1 MFRLIILFTVLPF
14 LLSAQSFDM
23 TRRKGGTYF
32 YSQYFD
38 QYQRPLHGTF
48 SNIEEEVLVTRKFE
62 YGILM
67 METREVNGF
76 TSHLFQREDSQ
87 FPTATYRIWHNPKQ
101 LNEFWQFTIDEKK
114 HLRIEISVFQENG
127 FPLIHQQFYPLN
139 TAEHQT
145 YFGLPEKEEKIDPLG
160 YTNTWMPCGIYQEWN
175 EKGILTTWKEY
186 RDTLINVP
194 EEERRKG
201 KYLENYSNGSSKIA
215 GQYDDY
221 GHPIG
226 DWFSYHVNGSI
237 AKIISYQYPNSYYLI
252 ENMIEYNDHSIKIGE
267 IKLDGKGS
275 GYEKKWTDVGGIQ
288 YERKIK
294 NYNWE
299 PKTAW
304 ERWYYDN
311 GKTMRMI
318 HMDNPNDTIES
329 KYFSNGL
336 IWYVHTEKDNVSVQR
351 EFYFNQNK
359 KWEMIQNRDN
369 GESFYTEWN
378 ENGDTSKSEITKN
391 DIKSIKEFENGKVV
405 RKYNRTNTGINGD
418 YWELRDNNWIKHHY
432 IDGIRQ
438 IETLP
443 VLIQYPD
450 APQTFKKLYS
460 QYSATSLGVHGFKE
474 ASELNNTDQHYLV
487 EHYEQLQKL
496 FTEKKINTQQ
506 FEISFGRSIDC
517 SFFSL
522 RPAFGSPVIFVIY
535 DNSYQEFLNRT
546 NDWTSFELWNE
557 QFNFKWN

>member
-1 MFRLIILFTVLPF
+1 MFRLIILFTVLPI

-23 TRRKGGTYF
+23 SRRKGGTYF

-48 SNIEEEVLVTRKFE
+48 SNIEEDVLVTRKFE

-67 METREVNGF
+67 METREINGF
-76 TSHLFQREDSQ
+76 TSHLFLRVDSQ
-87 FPTATYRIWHNPKQ
+87 IPTATYRIWHNSKQ
-101 LNEFWQFTIDEKK
+101 LNEYWQFTLDKNE

-127 FPLIHQQFYPLN
+127 FPLIHQQFYPLKSD
-139 TAEHQT
+139 EHQW
-145 YFGLPEKEEKIDPLG
+145 YFGIPEREEKIDPLG
-160 YTNTWMPCGIYQEWN
+160 YTNTWMPCGIFQEWN
-175 EKGILTTWKEY
+175 EKGILTTQKEY
-186 RDTLINVP
+186 RDTIINVP

-201 KYLENYSNGSSKIA
+201 KYLENYSDGAVKIT

-226 DWFSYHVNGSI
+226 DWFSYHENGSP
-237 AKIISYQYPNSYYLI
+237 AKIITYQYPNSYYLI
-252 ENMIEYNDHSIKIGE
+252 ENMVEYNDQSIKIGE

-275 GYEKKWTDVGGIQ
+275 GYEKKWTDLGNIH

-336 IWYVHTEKDNVSVQR
+336 IWYVHTEKDNVSMQR

-369 GESFYTEWN
+369 GESFYTEWD

-391 DIKSIKEFENGKVV
+391 DIKSIKEYEHGNIV

-418 YWELRDNNWIKHHY
+418 YWEYLDNKWIQHFYKN
-432 IDGIRQ
+432 GIRQ

-443 VLIQYPD
+443 ILNQYPN
-450 APQTFKKLYS
+450 ALQHFQIIQSRYIQPHYEIFGY
-460 QYSATSLGVHGFKE
+460 KE
-474 ASELNNTDQHYLV
+474 ITALDSKDQHFLS
-487 EHYEQLQKL
+487 EHFTQLKQL
-496 FTEKKINTQQ
+496 FQTHNLRMNE
-506 FEISFGRSIDC
+506 FEIGMGRCMDC
-517 SFFSL
+517 SFFTIKTMV
-522 RPAFGSPVIFVIY
+522 GSPIILLMY
-535 DNSYQEFLNRT
+535 DNGYYEFLNRT
-546 NDWTSFELWNE
+546 NDWSSLQLLSE

>member
-1 MFRLIILFTVLPF
+1 
-14 LLSAQSFDM
+14 
-23 TRRKGGTYF
+23 
-32 YSQYFD
+32 
-38 QYQRPLHGTF
+38 
-48 SNIEEEVLVTRKFE
+48 
-62 YGILM
+62 
-67 METREVNGF
+67 
-76 TSHLFQREDSQ
+76 
-87 FPTATYRIWHNPKQ
+87 
-101 LNEFWQFTIDEKK
+101 
-114 HLRIEISVFQENG
+114 
-127 FPLIHQQFYPLN
+127 
-139 TAEHQT
+139 
-145 YFGLPEKEEKIDPLG
+145 
-160 YTNTWMPCGIYQEWN
+160 
-175 EKGILTTWKEY
+175 
-186 RDTLINVP
+186 
-194 EEERRKG
+194 
-201 KYLENYSNGSSKIA
+201 
-215 GQYDDY
+215 
-221 GHPIG
+221 
-226 DWFSYHVNGSI
+226 
-237 AKIISYQYPNSYYLI
+237 
-252 ENMIEYNDHSIKIGE
+252 MIEYNDHSIKIGE

-369 GESFYTEWN
+369 GESFFTEWN

-391 DIKSIKEFENGKVV
+391 DIKSIREFENGKVV

-487 EHYEQLQKL
+487 EHYTQLQKL
-496 FTEKKINTQQ
+496 FTEKKINSQQ
-506 FEISFGRSIDC
+506 FEISVGRSIDC